1 MAISADQQTTIAELT
16 LPSSGN
22 GQDVLHSVLGSEPF
36 EQVSPSPRLESGD
49 GSCVKLLQVVGV
61 DLECRDSRRKLT
73 SGARH
78 VLDGNSG
85 RIDVDWMN
93 HIIQYSTSTCMWFA
107 EPNPSHTVA
116 THAYTTLPCA
126 VPSLLALRVTIGE
139 RDTARPILFDTGLY
153 VGSRSAPVP
162 IDRSP
167 VQATHA

>member
-78 VLDGNSG
+78 VLD
-85 RIDVDWMN
+85 V
-93 HIIQYSTSTCMWFA
+93 QYSTCMWFA

-162 IDRSP
+162 VDRSP